1 MLPTQISCSSS
12 RNSGILP
19 YLLEL
24 VCFNILSN
32 IVSDLLQCKQI
43 VLLFIIFPKQKLPHC
58 NHVSVYLA
66 SFLQEDLPFR
76 KQNEF

>member
-19 YLLEL
+19 YLLES

-32 IVSDLLQCKQI
+32 IVSDILQSKQI
-43 VLLFIIFPKQKLPHC
+43 VLLNIIFPKQQPPHC
-58 NHVSVYLA
+58 NHVSVQLA
-66 SFLQEDLPFR
+66 SFLEENLPFR
-76 KQNEF
+76 K